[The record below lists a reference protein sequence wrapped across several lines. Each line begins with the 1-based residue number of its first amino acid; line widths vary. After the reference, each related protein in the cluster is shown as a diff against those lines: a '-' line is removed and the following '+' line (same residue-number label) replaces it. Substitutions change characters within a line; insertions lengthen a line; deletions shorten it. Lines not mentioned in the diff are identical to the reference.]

1 MNNTIKRIFA
11 LFLALTLASLAWVN
25 VLAEEQTSQIFDLE
39 KSTHM
44 MITVE
49 YTNGVPVVKFI
60 APNGNE
66 YGEEAIAQ
74 GLMRME
80 DDGSS
85 LTYWIPNAQAGQWEM
100 VYDKGANPKLNIA
113 WAPYAEVIA
122 INQFS
127 FAVNPDRNDRLNVT
141 LGATYVSN
149 SWYNYVIYAAITDGN
164 GNIEGTK
171 ELASGRLRANSAP
184 YDLTVNI
191 GSLSTYDNYKLMAE
205 VSVTTGSFT
214 VSDSRLSEN
223 SFSYV
228 NENAPEAIENVYIE
242 VNADDEYL
250 KLDWSQYKVYCE
262 KYMVAV
268 YVDDN
273 SEAYYFNEFDSGITS
288 TELLI
293 DTNVSKLK
301 IQLGYV
307 TRYGGNASALL
318 TKEIDMAMAKAVAI
332 ESKEASSD
340 SMVKIDYDLSMFDDN
355 VKAIVSVNDTKQ
367 ETLLSGS
374 GIMSAKLEMFDNEV
388 YVYWYL
394 DDTTAFVAHKSVY
407 YDNIAPML
415 VLPEITSTVKTDR
428 STYILVGYTDSG
440 CVVTVN
446 GVQAETDESGSF
458 KITIDLNEGENT
470 ISVIAKNALGNSSAQ
485 SFSII
490 RAVAGMAQDIIV
502 EDTQDDQPDSA
513 FVTFLKGYYPM
524 VLGLLAGIILIIFVF
539 VCRKLGAKRRD
550 KKGTAS
556 AVIWIIGMVFTYL
569 AIVAGG
575 YMGLCI
581 YNYVASSHILNSMEF
596 YESAS
601 LSITKSYEL
610 IQKHE
615 VYQESLV
622 ISACVFGGLTLF
634 AVLMLVLS
642 KVFSK
647 KKGIPSEKAV
657 EPQMPV
663 AEAQPEFDYIPSF
676 GGEDKPSAEI
686 QPENEILP
694 SVNSDDAVIPGESTE
709 NNGEN
714 Q

>member
-1 MNNTIKRIFA
+1 MNNIIKRIFA

-25 VLAEEQTSQIFDLE
+25 VLAEEQTTQIFDIE
-39 KSTHM
+39 NNTHM

-49 YTNGVPVVKFI
+49 YTNGAPIVKFI
-60 APNGNE
+60 APNGTE

-85 LTYWIPNAQAGQWEM
+85 LTYWIPNAQSGQWEM

-113 WAPYAEVIA
+113 WAPYAEIIS

-127 FAVNPDRNDRLNVT
+127 FSVNPDRSDRLNVT
-141 LGATYVSN
+141 LDASYVSN
-149 SWYNYVIYAAITDGN
+149 SWYNYVIYAAITDAN
-164 GNIEGTK
+164 GNVEGTK
-171 ELASGRLRANSAP
+171 ELANGRLRANSAP
-184 YDLTVNI
+184 YDLNVNI
-191 GSLSTYDNYKLMAE
+191 GSLSTYDSYKLLAE

-214 VSDSRLSEN
+214 VSDSKLSEN
-223 SFSYV
+223 TFSYV

-242 VNADDEYL
+242 INADDENL
-250 KLDWSQYKVYCE
+250 KLDWSDYKVYCQ

-273 SEAYYFNEFDSGITS
+273 SEAYYFNEFDSGVTS

-301 IQLGYV
+301 IQIGYEK
-307 TRYGGNASALL
+307 RYSDSVSQLL
-318 TKEIDMAMAKAVAI
+318 TKEIDMSMAKAVTI
-332 ESKEASSD
+332 ESKDASAD
-340 SMVKIDYDLSMFDDN
+340 SMVKINYDLSMFSDK
-355 VKAIVSVNDTKQ
+355 VKTVISVNDNKQ
-367 ETLLSGS
+367 EALLSGN
-374 GIMSAKLEMFDNEV
+374 GTMSAKLDMFDNEV
-388 YVYWYL
+388 YAYWYL
-394 DDTTAFVAHKSVY
+394 DDTTVFIAHKSVY

-415 VLPEITSTVKTDR
+415 VLPEITSTVKTDK

-458 KITIDLNEGENT
+458 KITIDLNEGENAV
-470 ISVIAKNALGNSSAQ
+470 SVVAKNSLGNSSAQ

-490 RAVAGMAQDIIV
+490 RAVAGMAQDIIAD
-502 EDTQDDQPDSA
+502 DTQDDEPDSA
-513 FVTFLKGYYPM
+513 FIAFLKGYYPL
-524 VLGLLAGIILIIFVF
+524 VLVLSAGIILIIFVF
-539 VCRKLGAKRRD
+539 VCRKLAVKRRE

-556 AVIWIIGMVFTYL
+556 AVIWTIGMVFTYL
-569 AIVAGG
+569 AVVAGG

-581 YNYVASSHILNSMEF
+581 YNYVVSSRVLNSMEF
-596 YESAS
+596 YESAN
-601 LSITKSYEL
+601 LSISKSYEL
-610 IQKHE
+610 IQNHE
-615 VYQESLV
+615 VYEERLI

-642 KVFSK
+642 KVFAK
-647 KKGIPSEKAV
+647 KNGSPSGNPV
-657 EPQMPV
+657 EPQAPT
-663 AEAQPEFDYIPSF
+663 AEVQPEIDYISGMF
-676 GGEDKPSAEI
+676 ESPSAES
-686 QPENEILP
+686 P
-694 SVNSDDAVIPGESTE
+694 SAEAPAEEAPSEDQA
-709 NNGEN
+709 